1 MISRTASLLI
11 VAAVWAALYLP
22 LLGSSE
28 LRGEEGKRVLPAVQM
43 LERSDYL
50 VPYLGARPYLN
61 KPPLVNW
68 IVAMSFRV
76 FGVRNEWSARLP
88 SAIFVLLVA
97 VALATLGRTKLGALG
112 STIAAVCWLT
122 TLELIDKSRTIE
134 IDAINASLFAL
145 SLFFW
150 LIFWQQNRS
159 PWLTFTVPWI
169 FLGVGFLAKGP
180 GLLLFFYFILLAVLW
195 RTGRLRELFQPAH
208 WTGVLIM
215 LTIVAAWGIPY
226 FFAVRFQSLGEVWSH
241 EVAAVVHG
249 EIGRAENWPLNF
261 PRGIAFFLPW
271 ILLLPFVRLDK
282 IDNLVER
289 ETVRGLAWGSF
300 VLFVV
305 VILLPGTL
313 PRYVLP
319 LVAPMSW
326 LIGVAAANDAFEW
339 KLKLG
344 HFRIRISRQIARW
357 AIAIAIA
364 AEILVF
370 PLRATVLFNKH
381 QVQRPIARQINAA
394 MPAGEPLYAV
404 DPPFQPYFF
413 YLHMPVIYLQRL
425 EELPSNARFLLI
437 QSRDLATME
446 TSAQWNALQP
456 KLLARTPLF
465 RNRDTMLFLVTAN
478 QPSL

>member
-1 MISRTASLLI
+1 MISRLASLLI
-11 VAAVWAALYLP
+11 VAVLWTALYLP
-22 LLGSSE
+22 FLGSSE

-43 LERSDYL
+43 LERGDYL

-61 KPPLVNW
+61 KPPLINW

-76 FGVRNEWSARLP
+76 FGVRNEWSARIP
-88 SAIFVLLVA
+88 SSIFVLLVA
-97 VALATLGRTKLGALG
+97 VALVTVGRTKLGALG

-122 TLELIDKSRTIE
+122 TLELIDKGRTIE
-134 IDAINASLFAL
+134 IDAINASLFGL

-169 FLGVGFLAKGP
+169 FLGLGVLAKGP
-180 GLLLFFYFILLAVLW
+180 GLLLFFYSVLLAVLW
-195 RTGRLRELFQPAH
+195 RNGRLRELLQPAH
-208 WTGVLIM
+208 WTGMLIM
-215 LTIVAAWGIPY
+215 LAIVAAWAIPY
-226 FFAVRFQSLGEVWSH
+226 FFEVRSQSLGEVWWH
-241 EVAAVVHG
+241 EVKSVVHG
-249 EIGRAENWPLNF
+249 EVGRSENWRLNF

-271 ILLLPFVRLDK
+271 ILLLPFVRFNK
-282 IDNLVER
+282 IENLVER
-289 ETVRGLAWGSF
+289 ETARGLASGAF

-305 VILLPGTL
+305 VLLLPGTL

-326 LIGVAAANDAFEW
+326 LIGVAAANDAFDWEPTIR
-339 KLKLG
+339 
-344 HFRIRISRQIARW
+344 HFQIRLSRQMARW
-357 AIAIAIA
+357 AITVALA

-370 PLRATVLFNKH
+370 PLRAAILFNKH
-381 QVQRPIARQINAA
+381 QVQRPIARQINAIL
-394 MPAGEPLYAV
+394 PAAEPLYVV

-425 EELPSNARFLLI
+425 EGLPSNARFLLI
-437 QSRDLATME
+437 HSRDLTTME
-446 TSAQWNALQP
+446 KSAQWNALQP

-465 RNRDTMLFLVTAN
+465 RNRDTMLFSVTPN
-478 QPSL
+478 QSSQ